1 MNYAFTDTARE
12 QLTFW
17 LITLAMGISVAFY
30 SGKTVYVLLVLEV
43 IGYCLL
49 LLTLWNRGKIQL
61 GKLTSAILIFIV
73 LSPLIYLIPI
83 PQGIWETLPGHPA
96 YIEPLNWLLKHDQTP
111 WLSLSIVPLKTLH
124 AFIALIP
131 LVAIFL
137 ATASLSSKKQLRLAY
152 VFLGIAAIQAI
163 IGLIQYGNPTATWL
177 FFEFTNEGNAQGT
190 YLNRDHFSALMHI
203 SLPMAIGLVACN
215 IGRKEKESRGAN
227 TVSLLLNKV
236 LIFSVAV
243 MLILLGG
250 VFSRS
255 RAGVFLI
262 IVAIILSLALF
273 SKHIGGRR
281 SAGLAATIGTLGLGS
296 AISIGLIPV
305 LNRFIVISPM
315 EDLRWTLFADAISG
329 IKTFFPFGSGP
340 GTFQDVYRTL
350 QPVERLNFVN
360 HVHNDYLELIFEMGV
375 IGILLLILLLVS
387 YIRGWV
393 NMKNYSWG
401 NYRFIKVAAGIGLFL
416 MSLHSLVDFN
426 MHTPAN
432 AVFISVLLALFL
444 STQKNK

>member
-1 MNYAFTDTARE
+1 MNYTFTDKTRE
-12 QLTFW
+12 QFVFW
-17 LITLAMGISVAFY
+17 LITLAMGISVALY
-30 SGKTVYVLLVLEV
+30 SGKTVYALLILEV

-49 LLTLWNRGKIQL
+49 LLTLWQRGKIRL
-61 GKLTSAILIFIV
+61 GQLTSIVLTFIV

-83 PQGIWETLPGHPA
+83 PQSIWEMLPGRSA
-96 YIEPLNWLLKHDQTP
+96 YTEPLNWLIEHNQTP

-137 ATASLSSKKQLRLAY
+137 ATASLSSKKQLQLAY
-152 VFLGIAAIQAI
+152 VFLAIASVQAI
-163 IGLIQYGNPTATWL
+163 IGLIQYSNPTATWL
-177 FFEFTNEGNAQGT
+177 FFEFTNQGNAQGT

-215 IGRKEKESRGAN
+215 IGRKEKVARDVN
-227 TVSLLLNKV
+227 TLSLLLNKV
-236 LIFSVAV
+236 LIFSVVV

-250 VFSRS
+250 IFARS

-262 IVAIILSLALF
+262 ILAIILSLTLF
-273 SKHIGGRR
+273 AKHIGGKR

-296 AISIGLIPV
+296 AISIGLVPV
-305 LNRFIVISPM
+305 LNRFIVTNPM
-315 EDLRWTLFADAISG
+315 EDLRWKFFADAISG

-340 GTFQDVYRTL
+340 STFQDVYRTL
-350 QPVERLNFVN
+350 QPIERLRFVN
-360 HVHNDYLELIFEMGV
+360 HVHNDYLELVFEMGV
-375 IGILLLILLLVS
+375 IGILILALLLILYVW
-387 YIRGWV
+387 GWV

-416 MSLHSLVDFN
+416 ILLHSLVDFN

-432 AVFISVLLALFL
+432 AIFVAFLAGLFL
-444 STQKNK
+444 NKQEI